1 MKKNT
6 HPEYDLVVFRDHSA
20 GTTVLTRSTLAATST
35 QTVELDGTTYPVVDV
50 DVSSAS
56 HPFWTGRGRVVDT
69 EGRVEAF
76 NRRYGSATQKTAR
89 QAEGPRR

>member
-20 GTTVLTRSTLAATST
+20 GTTVLTRSTLAASST

-50 DVSSAS
+50 DVSSGS

-76 NRRYGSATQKTAR
+76 NRRYGNATSKTA
-89 QAEGPRR
+89 QETGGPRR

>member
-76 NRRYGSATQKTAR
+76 NRRYGTAASR
-89 QAEGPRR
+89 TAQETGGPRR